1 MKTTSKSLN
10 SYIKKRTIEIK
21 RGIKELTGK
30 YELPPKWLLIE
41 RLKATETGYVKHHF
55 DSRTWFD
62 RIIINVMIVYGFKM
76 QDIEKA
82 LKAYDELDKLGKKG
96 ERYICLFYED
106 DKFVL
111 RLHIEPKK
119 EKYSDEPEMSI
130 LQVCSI

>member
-1 MKTTSKSLN
+1 
-10 SYIKKRTIEIK
+10 
-21 RGIKELTGK
+21 
-30 YELPPKWLLIE
+30 
-41 RLKATETGYVKHHF
+41 
-55 DSRTWFD
+55 
-62 RIIINVMIVYGFKM
+62 MIVYGFKM

-119 EKYSDEPEMSI
+119 EKYSVEPEMSI